1 MPIYVIGPAILTQ
14 ELTSI
19 GINQSLIKPITINQ
33 LAGLPNGSV
42 AVIDWPLVRP
52 SIVVSDPGGKVEVN
66 LTSPVIRELINATA
80 RGDVIGIYANA
91 SDEDVVEFILAYS
104 WARAV
109 NNELVLVGA
118 DFREEVPDYLT
129 AYPIIPV
136 SGKEPVIFVV
146 RWVKPRGLIIGPIYA
161 NQLTQ
166 LIVNIMRPTISL
178 NAVNGVIDTVDPCY
192 AEYQQYNGASNP
204 SPSVYSTNSS
214 TLIWAAPMWTSTSY
228 SGIQAYSDDNG
239 SFYWDTCLDLSN
251 SINEEQLSG
260 YGPTYYLTANVIGY
274 ESYFE
279 SSTMYDN
286 GGFEVSQVGAIDY
299 YTSYQQYSAGGSN
312 AFIGDQGG
320 GTFGSS
326 SWDPPSTSETASY
339 TVSIGVGLSGSS
351 VSVGISLPA
360 GTSESISGSLN
371 PAKTISFNGWTV
383 EVSNITWAFNIDRSA
398 NQQDFPNSFEDV
410 TPAGIYLSNFNPSQQ
425 YLAFFNVDFENYAVT
440 ASYICDY
447 YAYQTIWTD
456 AQWQISITPQS
467 STTASITG
475 GTGIY
480 LSPNAPPG
488 SYVSGMSSGVAYTP
502 CPAPH

>member
-1 MPIYVIGPAILTQ
+1 MSLSIANESIPVINVPIYVIGPAILTQ

-80 RGDVIGIYANA
+80 RGGDVIGIYANA

-178 NAVNGVIDTVDPCY
+178 NAVN
-192 AEYQQYNGASNP
+192 AS
-204 SPSVYSTNSS
+204 
-214 TLIWAAPMWTSTSY
+214 
-228 SGIQAYSDDNG
+228 
-239 SFYWDTCLDLSN
+239 
-251 SINEEQLSG
+251 SI
-260 YGPTYYLTANVIGY
+260 PWIHATR
-274 ESYFE
+274 
-279 SSTMYDN
+279 
-286 GGFEVSQVGAIDY
+286 
-299 YTSYQQYSAGGSN
+299 
-312 AFIGDQGG
+312 
-320 GTFGSS
+320 
-326 SWDPPSTSETASY
+326 
-339 TVSIGVGLSGSS
+339 SI
-351 VSVGISLPA
+351 
-360 GTSESISGSLN
+360 
-371 PAKTISFNGWTV
+371 
-383 EVSNITWAFNIDRSA
+383 SNITAPQTHHQAFTQQTQAHSYGQHPCGLVHRIVVYKPIAMTMDHSTGTHASTLAIRSMR
-398 NQQDFPNSFEDV
+398 NS
-410 TPAGIYLSNFNPSQQ
+410 
-425 YLAFFNVDFENYAVT
+425 
-440 ASYICDY
+440 
-447 YAYQTIWTD
+447 
-456 AQWQISITPQS
+456 
-467 STTASITG
+467 
-475 GTGIY
+475 
-480 LSPNAPPG
+480 
-488 SYVSGMSSGVAYTP
+488 
-502 CPAPH
+502 

>member
-1 MPIYVIGPAILTQ
+1 MSLSIANESIPVINVPIYVIGPAILTQ

-80 RGDVIGIYANA
+80 RGGDVIGIYANA

-286 GGFEVSQVGAIDY
+286 GGFEVSQVGGLLTTTQAISNTVLADPMH
-299 YTSYQQYSAGGSN
+299 SSAIKAVVRLVLVRGIHHQQVKRLA
-312 AFIGDQGG
+312 ILCRL
-320 GTFGSS
+320 
-326 SWDPPSTSETASY
+326 
-339 TVSIGVGLSGSS
+339 V
-351 VSVGISLPA
+351 
-360 GTSESISGSLN
+360 
-371 PAKTISFNGWTV
+371 
-383 EVSNITWAFNIDRSA
+383 WAFRVQALASA
-398 NQQDFPNSFEDV
+398 YH
-410 TPAGIYLSNFNPSQQ
+410 YLPVQARA
-425 YLAFFNVDFENYAVT
+425 LVVH
-440 ASYICDY
+440 
-447 YAYQTIWTD
+447 
-456 AQWQISITPQS
+456 
-467 STTASITG
+467 ST
-475 GTGIY
+475 
-480 LSPNAPPG
+480 LPRR
-488 SYVSGMSSGVAYTP
+488 
-502 CPAPH
+502 